1 MNNKKIQANMQI
13 DISFIGNT
21 SKLVKQLE
29 SEVGRLNLSSTI
41 GSKLTTSLE
50 KSFKEVYSNLDKMA
64 EGLSKKGLSPKQYTA
79 FFSGMHEKLQTS
91 IKFTQTLKDDLQN
104 LFNSAENKKALKD
117 LDDFKTKLEA
127 INKLASSQ
135 KGATTRQQT
144 TMNKLKDET
153 GLDYGVSRQM
163 LQAIAKRRA
172 NKMAPTKAQQ
182 DWIDA
187 NGLNEEKLKR
197 ALELLK
203 QIAAQAQKI
212 NNLNA
217 EAKKLTGQST
227 VGSSQKDLEG
237 KIRGLQGTVMTPEE
251 YKRAMSASSVIA
263 KTGGLLGQDVNNQIP
278 LFTNNLAKAEQE
290 AEKLAKAGLTIREI
304 FGQFGIVLSAAAI
317 VRGFKDLAESAFDF
331 YKSLDSALNEIYVV
345 SNLTIDSV
353 NNLKSNFINMAKDT
367 GMAID
372 DITRAAVLFYQQGLK
387 TDEVLTM
394 TEVTAQFAK
403 VAGIDATD
411 AADKLTAAVNGYCLA
426 AEDAM
431 SVADKFNKVA
441 AATAAD
447 INELSTAF
455 SKAAAQANQAG
466 VSMDNYLAYIATME
480 EATREAPE
488 NIGTS
493 LKTIFSRMQQVKES
507 GTTEDKETDV
517 NQVETALKSVGIALR
532 NTEGQLRDLEEIFDE
547 LGPKWNSLDRNTQAY
562 LGTIIAGTRQQ
573 SRFIT
578 LMQNWDRVLDV
589 SEQSANSAGMQA
601 LMHAKAMDSIQS
613 KMQQFQVAWQ
623 EFISNLTSSG
633 VIKGLITTLTK
644 LLNVFNGGNKPVML
658 MAGAIGLLATKMKDL
673 QAPITNKVKDWG
685 EALKKIG
692 TGGFANT
699 AEQKEKIKANDE
711 AVKLQQEKVKEE
723 QNNLNTLQQEIASK
737 ATITEADKQAIADA
751 QYKLDLEN
759 QRLNTLKEQ
768 GTELRNQ
775 TTGRQ
780 ALGKGLV
787 AAGAIAQV
795 AGIAAGQKDENAGG
809 VIGSLGSVATSIGQF
824 ATGNWVGG
832 IVTAATSIYQI
843 TETIDNWDDNIKAR
857 IENSVKAVDD
867 ALSNYNN
874 NATGIRSADALIK
887 KYDTLSKKLYRTQAE
902 QQELNDTVQELGDTY
917 GVDVITDAYGNLSI
931 SIAEVNK
938 LLDEQKAKQEEAL
951 KEIDKTER
959 ESLKEGIGGL
969 GNDTTVSEYT
979 TKLFTQSRSQ
989 YKNLLSGVE
998 DGLTDQT
1005 RAVSKQ
1011 VAETFAANLK
1021 TNMVDYIQEN
1031 ADEFIVEGFS
1041 NGLINL
1047 EKELNKTLG
1056 KSANNAAWND
1066 LYSRIDFLQKN
1077 MDDMTFEQAQAY
1089 LDEYFNEWHDKIGLT
1104 QEQWNLL
1111 KDSIN
1116 NTVFSNESLVEFFNM
1131 VGKLEKKGTTDYWSN
1146 EEQTGKLDRLRKE
1159 IIEGAKAYQDAVS
1172 GVNKINQ
1179 FADFADLDNDDW
1191 EGIADRIIE
1200 QGEFGPSNWGA
1211 DLFRF
1216 KEGDQAAATLD
1227 ALAKAYK
1234 EASEEQEKFYQ
1245 NYAEEHNLDNREEAK
1260 KYIEALVELK
1270 SALEGANNSTLE
1282 YLGNIENLYD
1292 TEGMQGYE
1300 AKQYADS
1307 IKQVMEG
1314 MNLMDLNATDADKY
1328 NYLARYYE
1336 ANKSNMAKGVKKQW
1350 EDMLDEAFEDLQIST
1365 PRTLKSIGTEL
1376 DSIGKDLVKMNDII
1390 ADFSENGGLALDTF
1404 IELADIIDSINLDE
1418 LGKLDPSAV
1427 DAYVKAIDNLN
1438 LAYDAN
1444 TGYIT
1449 MNAASVQTLQDIQEL
1464 QTKSKIAGM
1473 INELK
1478 ASKATTETQI
1488 AYIDAQIA
1496 ATDAA
1501 INVAQMDSTNT
1512 VTADQIKSAANA
1524 AFTTDF
1530 DKSMAAITGAYEND
1544 AVNQGQW
1551 STTILSN
1558 LGTVADAW
1566 SKYFTGVA
1574 KGSTESLDQVK
1585 NKASNILKGVDMKW
1599 EGAGNYSGID
1609 WSKYDNITKGSES
1622 QKQLLADLNN
1632 YRQKLE
1638 NTKKSYQATLSI
1650 TNKEIQLLEN
1660 MYNSDLGK
1668 LGQAG
1673 KGSGSKSKIETY
1685 IGQLKEIYNILNRI
1699 QVLEHRLGT
1708 LDTYADISKGKQYG
1722 SLLQERLDLNEELLD
1737 QYDFLVSEQKQFTNG
1752 YKDFIGTVSGL
1763 EGVFDFDKY
1772 GQIIINWEK
1781 YINLQDQAADGQVT
1795 LKQKADD
1802 VYETYTT
1809 MFKELQDDFDKYI
1822 KYLKA
1827 VIDLQQEM
1835 IDSYVSM
1842 EEKAANAVKEIYQKI
1857 LDTKLDAID
1866 QEKEAIE
1873 ELRKAREQARKDQEN
1888 AEAVSGLQTNLQRAM
1903 MDTSGASDIA
1913 FIKAQKDIDEKLEDI
1928 AEDKYSKMLDNIVE
1942 QLDEEQEALQEEFD
1956 ELWEDMDW
1964 LFSWLDEEIMRDED
1978 RLTEL
1983 LTQTGEWHT
1992 SSELQR
1998 AQLAQEWDTSF
2009 QTYMAELKNGG
2020 TIMDVWNAMNA
2031 NRERIGQL
2039 DSSLVNEMSKESKE
2053 IIQTIKSWQK
2063 DVNSAINS
2071 AVNSAVSAAASYYG
2085 GYSGGGG
2092 GGAYGPSPGSTG
2104 DTPVGTLNK
2113 TSGSTPN
2120 YKYGIGTKV
2129 KINTNGILPGKSP
2142 DYFDAK
2148 GVKKGESM
2156 FEKKG
2161 AIVERINIPGMG
2173 NLYRMEGLQYFYK
2186 EKDLFKYRRGGFVN
2200 FTGPAWMDGTAQH
2213 PEAVLNALQTE
2224 HFIKFTNALDNLY
2237 GSGNQTTNTSS
2248 VNIENIEFKVN
2259 SMSSPE
2265 DGERAFNMFVD
2276 KFKEIGNQTGIKI
2289 NSFKNTL

>member
-29 SEVGRLNLSSTI
+29 SEVGRLNLNSTI
-41 GSKLTTSLE
+41 GSKLTTGLE

-117 LDDFKTKLEA
+117 LDEFKNKLEA
-127 INKLASSQ
+127 INKLASGQ
-135 KGATTRQQT
+135 KGAATRQQT
-144 TMNKLKDET
+144 TMNKMKEET
-153 GLDYGVSRQM
+153 GLDYNVSKQM
-163 LQAIAKRRA
+163 LQAISKRRA
-172 NKMAPTKAQQ
+172 NKMVPTKAQQ
-182 DWIDA
+182 EWMDA

-197 ALELLK
+197 ALELSR

-212 NNLNA
+212 SNLNA
-217 EAKKLTGQST
+217 EAKKITGQST

-237 KIRGLQGTVMTPEE
+237 KIKGLQGIVMTPDE
-251 YKRAMSASSVIA
+251 YKRAMSASSIIA
-263 KTGGLLGQDVNNQIP
+263 KMGGLLGQDVSNQIP

-290 AEKLAKAGLTIREI
+290 AEKLAKAGLTIKEI
-304 FGQFGIVLSAAAI
+304 FGQFGIVLSAAAV
-317 VRGFKDLAESAFDF
+317 VRGFKDLATSAFDF

-372 DITRAAVLFYQQGLK
+372 DVTRAAVLFYQQGLN

-403 VAGIDATD
+403 VAGIDAAD

-507 GTTEDKETDV
+507 GSTEDKETDV

-532 NTEGQLRDLEEIFDE
+532 DTKGELRDLEDVFAE
-547 LGPKWNSLDRNTQAY
+547 LGPKWQSLDRNTQAY

-573 SRFIT
+573 SRFVT

-644 LLNVFNGGNKPVML
+644 LLKVFNSGNKPVML

-673 QAPITNKVKDWG
+673 QAPIVNKVKDWG
-685 EALKKIG
+685 EALKKIR

-711 AVKLQQEKVKEE
+711 AIKLQQEKVKEE
-723 QNNLNTLQQEIASK
+723 QNNLNTLQQEIANK
-737 ATITEADKQAIADA
+737 ATITKADKQAITDA

-759 QRLNTLKEQ
+759 QRLETLKEQ

-780 ALGKGLV
+780 ALGKGLI

-795 AGIAAGQKDENAGG
+795 AGIAIGQKDENAGG

-824 ATGNWVGG
+824 ATGNWIGG

-843 TETIDNWDDNIKAR
+843 TETVDNWDDNIKAR
-857 IENSVKAVDD
+857 IENSVKAVSD
-867 ALSNYNN
+867 ALSDYNN
-874 NATGIRSADALIK
+874 NATGIKSADALIK
-887 KYDTLSKKLYRTQAE
+887 KYDTLSKKLYRTQTE

-951 KEIDKTER
+951 KKIDETER
-959 ESLKEGIGGL
+959 QSLNEGISGL
-969 GNDTTVSEYT
+969 GNNTTVSEYT
-979 TKLFTQSRSQ
+979 TKLFAQSRSQ

-998 DGLTDQT
+998 DGLTDES
-1005 RAVSKQ
+1005 RSVSKN
-1011 VAETFAANLK
+1011 VAEAFAANLK
-1021 TNMVDYIQEN
+1021 TNLVDYVQEN
-1031 ADEFIVEGFS
+1031 ADEFIVKGFS
-1041 NGLINL
+1041 KGLIDL
-1047 EKELNKTLG
+1047 EKEINETLG
-1056 KSANNAAWND
+1056 KSVNNAAWND
-1066 LYSRIDFLQKN
+1066 LYSSIDFLQN
-1077 MDDMTFEQAQAY
+1077 NIDNMTFAQAQEY
-1089 LDEYFNEWHDKIGLT
+1089 LDKYFNKWHEKIGLT
-1104 QEQWNLL
+1104 LEQWNIL

-1116 NTVFSNESLVEFFNM
+1116 NTVFGEGPMLQFFNK
-1131 VGKLEKKGTTDYWSN
+1131 VDELEAKGSVDYWNN
-1146 EEQTGKLDRLRKE
+1146 EEGTGKLDKLSKE
-1159 IIEGAKAYQDAVS
+1159 LEEAYNNY
-1172 GVNKINQ
+1172 NKVVAGINE
-1179 FADFADLDNDDW
+1179 ADH
-1191 EGIADRIIE
+1191 DRI
-1200 QGEFGPSNWGA
+1200 GVASGPTFEKFKEEVENGYKTNYGSGWK
-1211 DLFRF
+1211 DIFRF
-1216 KEGDQAAATLD
+1216 KEGDLAGDTLD
-1227 ALAKAYK
+1227 GISKAYQEALK
-1234 EASEEQEKFYQ
+1234 EKEEFYQ
-1245 NYAEEHNLDNREEAK
+1245 KFAEENNLDNRFEAE
-1260 KYIEALVELK
+1260 KYINALIAVK
-1270 SALEGANNSTLE
+1270 NAMADANSGTVE
-1282 YLGNIENLYD
+1282 YLNSLETLYN
-1292 TEGMQGYE
+1292 TEGMSGTATE
-1300 AKQYADS
+1300 QYAES
-1307 IKQVMEG
+1307 IKQAMNG
-1314 MNLMDLNATDADKY
+1314 LNLMDANATDADKY

-1336 ANKSNMAKGVKKQW
+1336 ANKGNMVEGVKKQW
-1350 EDMLDEAFEDLQIST
+1350 EDVLDEAFQDLQVST

-1404 IELADIIDSINLDE
+1404 IELADIIDSINLNE

-1427 DAYVKAIDNLN
+1427 DAYGKAIDNLN

-1449 MNAASVQTLQDIQEL
+1449 MNAESVKTLQDIQEL

-1512 VTADQIKSAANA
+1512 VTADKIKSAANE

-1530 DKSMAAITGAYEND
+1530 DKSMGAITGAYEND

-1585 NKASNILKGVDMKW
+1585 NKASNILKDVDMKW

-1609 WSKYDNITKGSES
+1609 WSKYDKITKGSES

-1632 YRQKLE
+1632 YRKKLE

-1650 TNKEIQLLEN
+1650 TNQEIQLLEN

-1673 KGSGSKSKIETY
+1673 KDSGSKKKIETY

-1699 QVLEHRLGT
+1699 QMLEHRLST

-1722 SLLQERLDLNEELLD
+1722 TLLQERLDLNGELLD

-1752 YKDFIGTVSGL
+1752 YKDFIGTVDGL

-1781 YINLQDQAADGQVT
+1781 YIKLQDQAADGQVT

-1842 EEKAANAVKEIYQKI
+1842 EDKAANAVKEIYQKI
-1857 LDTKLDAID
+1857 LDTKLEAID
-1866 QEKEAIE
+1866 KEKEAIE
-1873 ELRKAREQARKDQEN
+1873 DLRKAREQARKDQEN

-1942 QLDEEQEALQEEFD
+1942 QLDEEQKALQEEFD
-1956 ELWEDMDW
+1956 ELWENMDW
-1964 LFSWLDEEIMRDED
+1964 LFSWLDEEVMRDED
-1978 RLTEL
+1978 RLREL
-1983 LTQTGEWHT
+1983 LTQTGEWNT

-2009 QTYMAELKNGG
+2009 QTYMTELKNGG
-2020 TIMDVWNAMNA
+2020 TIMDIWNAMNA

-2063 DVNSAINS
+2063 DVNSTINS
-2071 AVNSAVSAAASYYG
+2071 AVNRAASAAASYYG

-2092 GGAYGPSPGSTG
+2092 TYNPNPGNPSY
-2104 DTPVGTLNK
+2104 TPVDTLDKISEDNV
-2113 TSGSTPN
+2113 N

-2129 KINTNGILPGKSP
+2129 KIHTNGILPGKSP
-2142 DYFDAK
+2142 NYYDAK

-2173 NLYRMEGLQYFYK
+2173 NLYRIEGLQYFYK
-2186 EKDLFKYRRGGFVN
+2186 ESDLFKYKHGGFVN

-2237 GSGNQTTNTSS
+2237 GNGNQTTNTSS